1 MNPPK
6 ENDMSTV
13 RATTQLMKAKERI
26 ESKIEDIK
34 SKADLK
40 IVECEDELK
49 QIDMALSALGAVET
63 VVAMDKKVAL

>member
-1 MNPPK
+1 
-6 ENDMSTV
+6 MSTV

-40 IVECEDELK
+40 IDECEEDLK
-49 QIDMALSALGAVET
+49 QIDMALSALGSVET
-63 VVAMDKKVAL
+63 VVSMDKKVEL